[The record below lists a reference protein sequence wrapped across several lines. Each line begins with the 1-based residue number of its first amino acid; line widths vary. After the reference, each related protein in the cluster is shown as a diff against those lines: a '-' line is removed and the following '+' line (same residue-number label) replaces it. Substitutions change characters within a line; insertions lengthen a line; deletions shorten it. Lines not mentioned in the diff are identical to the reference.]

1 MGMHLTPPSLRGS
14 SMELKLAEGR
24 YVYRQNFGLERVS
37 GAEELKQR
45 VLMKLTARRGE
56 FAPLPEFG
64 SRLHTLSRV
73 PASRVES
80 EARRFVAEAL
90 AGETELSLGG
100 LSFVPDGR
108 GGGELLLSFSYNGD
122 ESFNVESRI

>member
-1 MGMHLTPPSLRGS
+1 
-14 SMELKLAEGR
+14 MELRLDEGR
-24 YVYRQNFGLERVS
+24 YVNGANFGLERVS
-37 GAEELKQR
+37 GVEELKQR

-56 FAPLPEFG
+56 FVPLPEFG

-100 LSFVPDGR
+100 LSFVPNGR
-108 GGGELLLSFSYNGD
+108 GGGQLLLSFSYNGD
-122 ESFNVESRI
+122 EGFKIESRI

>member
-1 MGMHLTPPSLRGS
+1 MFPNLRGS

-56 FAPLPEFG
+56 FLPMPEFG
-64 SRLHTLSRV
+64 SRLHTLSRI

-90 AGETELSLGG
+90 SGETGLSLDG
-100 LSFVPDGR
+100 LSFVTDGS
-108 GGGELLLSFSYNGD
+108 GVGKLFFSFSYNGD
-122 ESFNVESRI
+122 ESFNLESRI